1 MFKLLKYKLQNL
13 DGLYKLENLIKVH
26 VETKPFKIF
35 RHIYNICLRLNNQLA
50 AYARDKKCH
59 VIK

>member
-13 DGLYKLENLIKVH
+13 DGLHKLENLIKVH

-35 RHIYNICLRLNNQLA
+35 RHIYNILSETEQSTCCLCKR
-50 AYARDKKCH
+50 
-59 VIK
+59 